1 MRLGTRLRHAFDEA
15 VSGVEKLVWGARTVG
30 AGRAVVGVVR
40 LVALKLHRP
49 QRASVVLA
57 SGAVMDFAVPSQVA
71 PALVLFRDL
80 IDPEFA
86 FLTRV
91 GHRDWVVLDV
101 GAAIGQFSVFA
112 ARLPVRQVHAFEPS
126 PENLTSLRRNLEL
139 NGVADRVEVHQ
150 LALSDHTG
158 ESLFVTSENT
168 YLSGLRPG
176 GDDSAD
182 ASAPDGVPVPVRTLD
197 QTLDELGLS
206 RVDVLKLNVAGHEA
220 AVLAGAQELLRR
232 GAADILVMLIGD
244 GSIPW
249 YERCSTWGYSFFFYH
264 PKRGT
269 LLPVERFDA
278 QSLRH
283 PAWPARHLIGV
294 HREAMARGVLGPV
307 DVAITAAG
315 RAS

>member
-1 MRLGTRLRHAFDEA
+1 M
-15 VSGVEKLVWGARTVG
+15 VQKLVWGARTVG
-30 AGRAVVGVVR
+30 TGRAVVGVAR
-40 LVALKLHRP
+40 LLSLKLQRP

-57 SGAVMDFAVPSQVA
+57 SGAIMDFAVPSQVA

-91 GHRDWVVLDV
+91 VDPGWVVLDV

-126 PENLTSLRRNLEL
+126 PENVSSLRRNLEL
-139 NGVADRVEVHQ
+139 NDVTERVRVHQ
-150 LALSDHTG
+150 LALSDHAG
-158 ESLFVTSENT
+158 EALFVTSHNT
-168 YLSGLRPG
+168 YLSGLQ
-176 GDDSAD
+176 SAD
-182 ASAPDGVPVPVRTLD
+182 AEVDHAVPVPV
-197 QTLDELGLS
+197 QTLDETVRDLGLD

-220 AVLAGAQELLRR
+220 DVLAGAQELLRR
-232 GAADILVMLIGD
+232 GGADILVMLIGD
-244 GSIPW
+244 RSIPW
-249 YERCSTWGYSFFFYH
+249 YERCSAWGYSFFFYH
-264 PKRGT
+264 PKRGI
-269 LLPVERFDA
+269 LLPVDELDP

-294 HREAMARGVLGPV
+294 HRDAIARGVLGPV
-307 DVAITAAG
+307 EVALTHAG

>member
-1 MRLGTRLRHAFDEA
+1 MGR
-15 VSGVEKLVWGARTVG
+15 RTVG

-40 LVALKLHRP
+40 LLALKLNRP

-112 ARLPVRQVHAFEPS
+112 ARLPVQQVHAFEPS
-126 PENLTSLRRNLEL
+126 PENVASLHRNLEL
-139 NGVADRVEVHQ
+139 NEVVDRVQVHQ
-150 LALSDHTG
+150 VALSDHAG

-168 YLSGLRPG
+168 YLSGLQAADGDASGDVASG
-176 GDDSAD
+176 GDGTAGRHGHG
-182 ASAPDGVPVPVRTLD
+182 AVPVPVRTLD
-197 QTLDELGLS
+197 QTLDDLGLT

-220 AVLAGAQELLRR
+220 AVLAGAQDLLRR

-264 PKRGT
+264 PKRGS
-269 LLPVERFDA
+269 LLPVDSFDQ

-294 HREAMARGVLGPV
+294 HRDAMARGVLGPV
-307 DVAITAAG
+307 EVALSPAG